1 LFQPALVIDF
11 GDSNWEFPRLFSA
24 CAICNFYE
32 NIGGMLI
39 SPNTTRDIGM
49 DEASLADAIEILRIR
64 EERVRKAR
72 QYLEAKYRVHRM
84 TELIKE
90 FKAVQ
95 EVPQQPA

>member
-1 LFQPALVIDF
+1 
-11 GDSNWEFPRLFSA
+11 
-24 CAICNFYE
+24 
-32 NIGGMLI
+32 MLI
-39 SPNTTRDIGM
+39 SPNTTKDIGM
-49 DEASLADAIEILRIR
+49 DEANLADAIEILRIR

>member
-1 LFQPALVIDF
+1 
-11 GDSNWEFPRLFSA
+11 
-24 CAICNFYE
+24 
-32 NIGGMLI
+32 
-39 SPNTTRDIGM
+39 M
-49 DEASLADAIEILRIR
+49 DEANLAVAIEVLRVR

-95 EVPQQPA
+95 EIPQQAA